1 MTTQL
6 SQPFSKKDI
15 KVVLLEDV
23 HQTAIDAFTQEG
35 YQVHTLPD
43 SLTGKELVTA
53 IRQAHVVG
61 IRSGTKLTS
70 EVLEHTPKLLAIGA
84 FCVGTNQINVAA
96 AASRGIAIFNAPYA
110 NSRSVVELAIGEMI
124 MLMRRT
130 FERSNQTHAGEWHK
144 SAIGSYEIRGKTLGI
159 IGYGNIGKQLSV
171 IAEALGMKVLYH
183 DIQAVLTMGNAQSTS
198 LRRLLTTAD
207 IVTIHVD
214 GRAANANLIGHEQ
227 LACMKPTAILLNLSR
242 GHVVDQQALAQAIR
256 DRRLAGAA
264 VDVYPDEPDKG
275 GRLTSPLQDLPN
287 VILTPHIGGSTQEA
301 QAAIGSF
308 VSSKITSFINTGDT
322 SLSVNLP
329 NVSLPAQHKCHRL
342 LHIHSN
348 VPGVLA
354 KVNSVLA
361 DRGANTVGQ
370 YLATAGDIGYCIIDT
385 DQAHGPEVK
394 AALAKLPETIKLR
407 LLY

>member
-1 MTTQL
+1 M
-6 SQPFSKKDI
+6 
-15 KVVLLEDV
+15 
-23 HQTAIDAFTQEG
+23 
-35 YQVHTLPD
+35 
-43 SLTGKELVTA
+43 
-53 IRQAHVVG
+53 
-61 IRSGTKLTS
+61 
-70 EVLEHTPKLLAIGA
+70 
-84 FCVGTNQINVAA
+84 
-96 AASRGIAIFNAPYA
+96 
-110 NSRSVVELAIGEMI
+110 
-124 MLMRRT
+124 
-130 FERSNQTHAGEWHK
+130 
-144 SAIGSYEIRGKTLGI
+144 
-159 IGYGNIGKQLSV
+159 
-171 IAEALGMKVLYH
+171 
-183 DIQAVLTMGNAQSTS
+183 
-198 LRRLLTTAD
+198 
-207 IVTIHVD
+207 
-214 GRAANANLIGHEQ
+214 
-227 LACMKPTAILLNLSR
+227 
-242 GHVVDQQALAQAIR
+242 
-256 DRRLAGAA
+256 
-264 VDVYPDEPDKG
+264 YPDEPDKG